1 MSQTERR
8 TWLPVLLYHRVAP
21 RPREDPWGNFVSP
34 DTFESH
40 LRWLRMRGYQ
50 SVPLNTIA
58 KALEGGTPVPRR
70 RIAITFDDGYM
81 DTYEYAFPLLR
92 RYGFSAAVFLVSDA
106 IGGDSSFDS
115 ASGYEPAPMLGL
127 DEISEMAL
135 AGIEFGSHTCS
146 HPQSLVDL
154 NETSLHAE
162 LRRSRRAI
170 EAVVNAPAELFS
182 YPHGRL
188 DRRVETAVAAAGYRL
203 ACAGVGTR
211 FEPLHVSRVA
221 PPQAPGPAVDV
232 VTSWRRFK
240 WRVRSALPAPSGLA
254 S

>member
-1 MSQTERR
+1 MALTLFKPE
-8 TWLPVLLYHRVAP
+8 VLLVEGRFRSDLSLAVSGDGRIAQLGGVSTSARTIDLPGRVLLPGLVNAHSHAFQ
-21 RPREDPWGNFVSP
+21 RMIRGRTEFRSQVQDQ
-34 DTFESH
+34 DTFWTWRE
-40 LRWLRMRGYQ
+40 RMYR
-50 SVPLNTIA
+50 A
-58 KALEGGTPVPRR
+58 AAALGPEELYVASRQ
-70 RIAITFDDGYM
+70 
-81 DTYEYAFPLLR
+81 AF
-92 RYGFSAAVFLVSDA
+92 V
-106 IGGDSSFDS
+106 
-115 ASGYEPAPMLGL
+115 
-127 DEISEMAL
+127 EMAL